1 MSIITL
7 ITDFGNKDHFVAKIK
22 GEIYSNYD
30 NAKIVDIS
38 NNVSPFN
45 IMEAAYILEN
55 AYKSFPDK
63 TVHIIDVDSEKTL
76 EKKHIVMYLDNH
88 FFISSD
94 NGILSILCQNINP
107 EKIYEIIIHD
117 ELDKIDSSTK
127 IFSKVACHLAKGGKP
142 ELIGKEIN
150 EIKPVKNLKPFINED
165 SSQIIS
171 SVIYIDNFGN
181 VITNLKKNVFDEIR
195 KGRSF
200 EISVRNYKFKKIYNK
215 YTDIVNYEIPINQRN
230 DEGKGLVVFNSS
242 DLLQISIYRS
252 NPQNVGTASS
262 LMGLKIYDSVTI
274 SFEWVYYVNKFI

>member
-55 AYKSFPDK
+55 TYKSFPDK

-274 SFEWVYYVNKFI
+274 SFE

>member
-22 GEIYSNYD
+22 GDIYSSFD
-30 NAKIVDIS
+30 KAKIVDIS

-63 TVHIIDVDSEKTL
+63 SVHIIDVDSEKTV
-76 EKKHIVMYLDNH
+76 EKKHIVIYLDNH
-88 FFISSD
+88 FFISAD

-107 EKIYEIIIHD
+107 EKIFEITIHN
-117 ELDKIDSSTK
+117 ELNEIDSSSK
-127 IFSKVACHLAKGGKP
+127 IFSQVACHLAKGGKP
-142 ELIGKEIN
+142 ELIGKEITK
-150 EIKPVKNLKPFINED
+150 IKSVKNLKPFINED
-165 SSQIIS
+165 MSQIVS

-181 VITNLKKNVFDEIR
+181 VVTNLKRNIFEEIR

-215 YTDIVNYEIPINQRN
+215 YSDIVNYNVPLNQRN
-230 DEGKGLVVFNSS
+230 DEGKGMVVFNSS

-252 NPQNVGTASS
+252 NPKNVGTASS

-274 SFEWVYYVNKFI
+274 SFK

>member
-215 YTDIVNYEIPINQRN
+215 YTDIVNYEIPIDQRN

-274 SFEWVYYVNKFI
+274 SFE

>member
-7 ITDFGNKDHFVAKIK
+7 ITDFGSKDHFVAKIK

-215 YTDIVNYEIPINQRN
+215 YTDIVNYKIPINQRN

-274 SFEWVYYVNKFI
+274 SFE

>member
-22 GEIYSNYD
+22 GDIYRSFD
-30 NAKIVDIS
+30 KAKIVDIS

-55 AYKSFPDK
+55 AYKSFPEK
-63 TVHIIDVDSEKTL
+63 SVHIIDVDSEKTV
-76 EKKHIVMYLDNH
+76 EKKHIVIYLDNH
-88 FFISSD
+88 FFISAD

-107 EKIYEIIIHD
+107 EKIFEITIHD
-117 ELDKIDSSTK
+117 EMNNIDSSSK

-142 ELIGKEIN
+142 ELIGKEISD
-150 EIKPVKNLKPFINED
+150 IKTVKNLKPFINED
-165 SSQIIS
+165 LSQIVS

-181 VITNLKKNVFDEIR
+181 VITNLKRNIFEEIR

-215 YTDIVNYEIPINQRN
+215 YSDIVNYNVPLNQRN
-230 DEGKGLVVFNSS
+230 DEGKGMVVFNSS

-252 NPQNVGTASS
+252 NPKNVGTASS

-274 SFEWVYYVNKFI
+274 SFK

>member
-215 YTDIVNYEIPINQRN
+215 YTDIVNYEITINQRN

-274 SFEWVYYVNKFI
+274 SFE

>member
-117 ELDKIDSSTK
+117 ELDKIDSCTK

-274 SFEWVYYVNKFI
+274 SFE

>member
-22 GEIYSNYD
+22 GDIYRSFD
-30 NAKIVDIS
+30 KAKIVDIS

-55 AYKSFPDK
+55 TYKSFPENS
-63 TVHIIDVDSEKTL
+63 VHIIDVDSEKTI
-76 EKKHIVMYLDNH
+76 EKKHIVVYLDNH
-88 FFISSD
+88 FFISAD

-107 EKIYEIIIHD
+107 EKIFEITIHN
-117 ELDKIDSSTK
+117 ESNQIDSSSK
-127 IFSKVACHLAKGGKP
+127 IFSEVACHLAKGGKP
-142 ELIGKEIN
+142 ELIGKEIT
-150 EIKPVKNLKPFINED
+150 EIKSVKNLKPFVNED
-165 SSQIIS
+165 QSQIVS

-181 VITNLKKNVFDEIR
+181 VVTNLKRNIFEETR

-200 EISVRNYKFKKIYNK
+200 EISVRNYKFKKTYSKNTEILNYN
-215 YTDIVNYEIPINQRN
+215 VPLNQRN
-230 DEGKGLVVFNSS
+230 DEGKGMVVFNSS
-242 DLLQISIYRS
+242 DFLQISIYRS

-274 SFEWVYYVNKFI
+274 SFK

>member
-215 YTDIVNYEIPINQRN
+215 YTDIVNYKIPINQRN

-274 SFEWVYYVNKFI
+274 SFE

>member
-22 GEIYSNYD
+22 GDIYRSYD
-30 NAKIVDIS
+30 TAKIVDIS
-38 NNVSPFN
+38 NYVSPFN

-55 AYKSFPDK
+55 TYKSFPENS
-63 TVHIIDVDSEKTL
+63 VHIIDVDSEKTI
-76 EKKHIVMYLDNH
+76 EKKHIVVCLDNH
-88 FFISSD
+88 FFISAD

-107 EKIYEIIIHD
+107 EKIFEITIHD
-117 ELDKIDSSTK
+117 ELNQIDSSSK
-127 IFSKVACHLAKGGKP
+127 VFSEVACHLAKGGKP
-142 ELIGKEIN
+142 ELIGKEITK
-150 EIKPVKNLKPFINED
+150 IKSVKNLKPFINED
-165 SSQIIS
+165 LSQIVS

-181 VITNLKKNVFDEIR
+181 VVTNLKRNIFEETR

-215 YTDIVNYEIPINQRN
+215 YTDIVNYNVPLNQRN
-230 DEGKGLVVFNSS
+230 DEGKGMVVFNSS
-242 DLLQISIYRS
+242 DFLQISIYRS

-274 SFEWVYYVNKFI
+274 SFK